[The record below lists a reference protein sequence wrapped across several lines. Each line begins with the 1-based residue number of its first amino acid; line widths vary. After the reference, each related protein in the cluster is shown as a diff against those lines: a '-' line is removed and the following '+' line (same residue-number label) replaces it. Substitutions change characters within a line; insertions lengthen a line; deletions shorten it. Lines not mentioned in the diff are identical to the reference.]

1 MSLFHDLRFALRIIA
16 KERWFTAVAVAALAL
31 GIGVNATVFTLVNA
45 VLIKGLPFKDSAQLY
60 MLGPKRPADGGMS
73 GLSMQELQDY
83 RAQSQT
89 FAGLAGFSGGNFNL
103 ADERGFPEQANG
115 SNLTANAFRVLGQ
128 APLLGRD
135 FVDGEDKRGA
145 ERVVILG
152 YTLWKNRYGADQ
164 GVIGRPIRV
173 NGEPATIVGV
183 MPDNMRF
190 PTNAAMWMAFQPAAD
205 EQRSNRPLQIF
216 GRLRADSSFGQ
227 AQAEIQ
233 RIAAGHATKYPDTNK
248 ELTTALVQTFN
259 QRFNGGP
266 IRQIFLA
273 MMGAVGFVLLIAC
286 ANVANLLLSRSTNR
300 AREIAVRLAM
310 GATRWRVVRQLLVE
324 SVVLGAIGG
333 GLGLLLS
340 LGGVRAFD
348 AAVADVGK
356 PYWIQ
361 FTTDW
366 TVIGYLAAICVLTG
380 VLFGLAPALQVS
392 RTSVSDVLKEGGRGN
407 SGSRRARW
415 MSGTMV
421 VVEIALTII
430 LLTGAGVMT
439 RAFLALYRDDIG
451 IKTDYLMT
459 MRLVLPGTKYP
470 KPEVRQEF
478 FDRLAPRLAGVAG
491 AESVALATNIPPQ
504 GGGRRLLEIEGGKQ
518 TAGADWPEVTTV
530 TAGPNYFETLGA
542 PIRAGRGFNDTDG
555 KPGFETVVINQRF
568 AQLMFPG
575 EDPMGRRIRFPARQP
590 NAPPPTGPAAANQTP
605 PVWRHDRRH
614 RADIAPW
621 FTAGRAATG
630 RRLHPD
636 ASGKPRVRDA
646 AHPQQDRPHDDDELG
661 AARSAGHRSGPA
673 RLHRS
678 DHGAAARAAAVAV
691 RGLRHVVRDLRRDR
705 AGARRRGALRRDGVL
720 GHAAYAGDWRSNGA
734 RRRHAPGVVADSAPR
749 PHSTRHRADH
759 RIDRGLVCDRSA
771 ADADRRQQSER
782 PANVLVR
789 HRRAGRRRARCLPD
803 PGAPRD
809 PARPAGGVAERITN
823 RGASPLG
830 LPYTLSRA
838 PLRRRASAS
847 ARSAS
852 ARPRRSLGE
861 GGPFAWLSR
870 CRSLAPFSRSLQ
882 VNRGRKPRTEQIE
895 ARVGDSRGSRDR
907 QLRHRIVDRL
917 FHYRGLRLVERGDDD
932 ERAGE
937 RRQRQRHATRRR
949 FG

>member
-60 MLGPKRPADGGMS
+60 MLGPKRPADGGTS
-73 GLSMQELQDY
+73 GLSMQELQEY

-300 AREIAVRLAM
+300 AREIAVRFAM

-605 PVWRHDRRH
+605 PVWRTIVG
-614 RADIAPW
+614 IAPTLRHGSPQDAQPPAVAYIPMRQESPGFAMLLIRSRIDPTTMMTSVRREVQAIDQDQPV
-621 FTAGRAATG
+621 FTVQTMEQLLAQQRWPFVVFGTLFVTFAVIALVLAAVGLYAVMAYSVTQRTQEIG
-630 RRLHPD
+630 
-636 ASGKPRVRDA
+636 VRMA
-646 AHPQQDRPHDDDELG
+646 LG
-661 AARSAGHRSGPA
+661 AGTPQVSWLILRRGLIQLAIGLTIGLTGAWFATAVLPTQIVGNNPNDPRMFSFVTAVLVVVALAACLIPA
-673 RLHRS
+673 R
-678 DHGAAARAAAVAV
+678 RATRLDPLA
-691 RGLRHVVRDLRRDR
+691 
-705 AGARRRGALRRDGVL
+705 ALR
-720 GHAAYAGDWRSNGA
+720 N
-734 RRRHAPGVVADSAPR
+734 
-749 PHSTRHRADH
+749 
-759 RIDRGLVCDRSA
+759 
-771 ADADRRQQSER
+771 E
-782 PANVLVR
+782 
-789 HRRAGRRRARCLPD
+789 
-803 PGAPRD
+803 
-809 PARPAGGVAERITN
+809 
-823 RGASPLG
+823 
-830 LPYTLSRA
+830 
-838 PLRRRASAS
+838 
-847 ARSAS
+847 
-852 ARPRRSLGE
+852 
-861 GGPFAWLSR
+861 
-870 CRSLAPFSRSLQ
+870 
-882 VNRGRKPRTEQIE
+882 
-895 ARVGDSRGSRDR
+895 
-907 QLRHRIVDRL
+907 
-917 FHYRGLRLVERGDDD
+917 
-932 ERAGE
+932 
-937 RRQRQRHATRRR
+937 
-949 FG
+949 

>member
-1 MSLFHDLRFALRIIA
+1 MSLFHDLRFALRIIT

-60 MLGPKRPADGGMS
+60 MLGPKRPADGGTS
-73 GLSMQELQDY
+73 GLSMQELQEY

-300 AREIAVRLAM
+300 AREIAVRFAM

-415 MSGTMV
+415 MSGMMV

-605 PVWRHDRRH
+605 PVWRTIIG
-614 RADIAPW
+614 IAPTLRHGSPQDAQPPAVAYIPMRQESPGFAMLLIRSRIDPTTMMTSVRREVQAIDQDQPV
-621 FTAGRAATG
+621 FTVQTMEQLLAQQRWPFVVFGTLFVTFAVIALVLAAVGLYAVMAYSVTQRTQEIG
-630 RRLHPD
+630 
-636 ASGKPRVRDA
+636 VRMA
-646 AHPQQDRPHDDDELG
+646 LG
-661 AARSAGHRSGPA
+661 AGTPQVSWLILRRGLIQLAIGLTIGLTGAWFATAVLPTQIVGNNPNDPRMFSFVTAVLVVVALAACLIPA
-673 RLHRS
+673 R
-678 DHGAAARAAAVAV
+678 RATRLDPLA
-691 RGLRHVVRDLRRDR
+691 
-705 AGARRRGALRRDGVL
+705 ALR
-720 GHAAYAGDWRSNGA
+720 N
-734 RRRHAPGVVADSAPR
+734 
-749 PHSTRHRADH
+749 
-759 RIDRGLVCDRSA
+759 
-771 ADADRRQQSER
+771 E
-782 PANVLVR
+782 
-789 HRRAGRRRARCLPD
+789 
-803 PGAPRD
+803 
-809 PARPAGGVAERITN
+809 
-823 RGASPLG
+823 
-830 LPYTLSRA
+830 
-838 PLRRRASAS
+838 
-847 ARSAS
+847 
-852 ARPRRSLGE
+852 
-861 GGPFAWLSR
+861 
-870 CRSLAPFSRSLQ
+870 
-882 VNRGRKPRTEQIE
+882 
-895 ARVGDSRGSRDR
+895 
-907 QLRHRIVDRL
+907 
-917 FHYRGLRLVERGDDD
+917 
-932 ERAGE
+932 
-937 RRQRQRHATRRR
+937 
-949 FG
+949 

>member
-60 MLGPKRPADGGMS
+60 MLGPKRPADGGTS
-73 GLSMQELQDY
+73 GLSMQELQEY

-300 AREIAVRLAM
+300 AREIAVRFAM

-415 MSGTMV
+415 MSGMMV

-605 PVWRHDRRH
+605 PVWRTIVG
-614 RADIAPW
+614 IAPTLRHGSPQDAQPPAVAYIPMRQESPGFAMLLIRSRIDPTTMMTSVRREVQAIDQDQPVFTVQTMEQLLAQQRWPFVVFGTLFVTFAVIALVLAAVGLYAVMAYSVTQRTQEIGVRMALGAGTPQVSWLILRRGLIQLAIGLFFGLGGAW
-621 FTAGRAATG
+621 FATG
-630 RRLHPD
+630 VLPAQIVGNNPND
-636 ASGKPRVRDA
+636 PRMFSFVTAVLVVVALA
-646 AHPQQDRPHDDDELG
+646 ACLI
-661 AARSAGHRSGPA
+661 PA
-673 RLHRS
+673 R
-678 DHGAAARAAAVAV
+678 RATRLDPLV
-691 RGLRHVVRDLRRDR
+691 
-705 AGARRRGALRRDGVL
+705 ALR
-720 GHAAYAGDWRSNGA
+720 N
-734 RRRHAPGVVADSAPR
+734 
-749 PHSTRHRADH
+749 
-759 RIDRGLVCDRSA
+759 
-771 ADADRRQQSER
+771 E
-782 PANVLVR
+782 
-789 HRRAGRRRARCLPD
+789 
-803 PGAPRD
+803 
-809 PARPAGGVAERITN
+809 
-823 RGASPLG
+823 
-830 LPYTLSRA
+830 
-838 PLRRRASAS
+838 
-847 ARSAS
+847 
-852 ARPRRSLGE
+852 
-861 GGPFAWLSR
+861 
-870 CRSLAPFSRSLQ
+870 
-882 VNRGRKPRTEQIE
+882 
-895 ARVGDSRGSRDR
+895 
-907 QLRHRIVDRL
+907 
-917 FHYRGLRLVERGDDD
+917 
-932 ERAGE
+932 
-937 RRQRQRHATRRR
+937 
-949 FG
+949 